1 MQLDRYTQKAQE
13 AIAAAQRAA
22 EEMESPVLDAEH
34 LLNALLEPDDGV
46 PAETLRRIGVDLPAF
61 RGELAAALGRRAR
74 IRGGSMSLDPR
85 AKRALELA
93 EQEARRLG
101 DEYVSTEH
109 LLLGIVEVGGEAR
122 QLLDR
127 HGANREAIL
136 GALQSVR
143 GGQRVTSPN
152 PEGTYA
158 ALEKYGRDLTTEARA
173 GKLDPVIGRDEEVRR
188 VIQVLS
194 RRTKNNPVLIGEPGV
209 GKTAIVEGLA
219 QRIVRGDVPEG
230 LKDKRVISLDLG
242 AIIAGAKFRGEFE
255 ERLKA
260 VLKEIKDS
268 EGQVIL
274 FIDELHTVVGA
285 GAAEGAMD
293 ASNLLKPMLA
303 RGELHTIGAT
313 TLDEYRKHI
322 EKDAALERRFQPVF
336 VDEPS
341 VEETISILRGLRE
354 RYEVHHGVR
363 ITDSAL
369 VAAATLSHRYIT
381 DRFLPDK
388 AIDLVDE
395 AASRLRME
403 IDSMPVELDEAER
416 RRIQLEI
423 EREALRKET
432 DDASK
437 ARLEALE
444 KELADLEEE
453 TGALKQRW
461 EAEKTAIAA
470 IRATKTELEQLQ
482 VRIEQAQRET
492 DYETA
497 AKLQYETL
505 PQLQRR
511 LKDQEQSLAALQ
523 GPGSLLREEVSAD
536 NIAEIVAAWT
546 GIPVTKLMEGE
557 LEKLVKM
564 EERLHLRVVGQ
575 DEAIEAV
582 SDAVRRARAGL
593 ADPRR
598 PLGSFLFL
606 GPTGVGKTELA
617 RALAE
622 FLFDDDQAMTRID
635 MSEYME
641 KFSVSRLIGA
651 PPGYVGYEEGGQ
663 LTETVRRRPYQVI
676 LLDEIEKAHPDVF
689 NILLQVLDDGR
700 LTDGQGRTDDFKN
713 AVIIMTSNV
722 GSQLIT
728 AAGGRDR
735 DADAYEA
742 MKRQVT
748 DALRAQFRPEFLNR
762 VDEIIVFHALSDS
775 DLEQIVDMLLKGLER
790 RLAEQ
795 DLRIEL
801 TAAARQLIVREGT
814 DPAYGARPLK
824 RTIQRLVENPLAR
837 ALLRSEFSPAD
848 TIKIDADPM
857 SGTLV
862 FSTDRSTVVS
872 EASRRRDARE
882 RSDEDSDEVAD
893 REPAA
898 AGAGRRR
905 RGSVLDLPEVD
916 KPKRDRDGGELV
928 N

>member
-13 AIAAAQRAA
+13 AIAAAQGAA
-22 EEMESPVLDAEH
+22 QGMDSPVLDAEH
-34 LLNALLEPDDGV
+34 LLHALIEPDDGV
-46 PAETLRRIGVDLPAF
+46 PAETLRRMGVDLPAL
-61 RGELAAALGRRAR
+61 RDELAGILGRRAR
-74 IRGGSMSLDPR
+74 IQGGSLSLDPR

-109 LLLGIVEVGGEAR
+109 LLLAIIEVGGEGR
-122 QLLDR
+122 QLLER
-127 HGANREAIL
+127 HGATRESVL
-136 GALQSVR
+136 SALQSVR

-158 ALEKYGRDLTTEARA
+158 ALEKYGRDLTAEARA
-173 GKLDPVIGRDEEVRR
+173 GKLDPVIGRDDEIRR

-209 GKTAIVEGLA
+209 GKTAIAEGLA
-219 QRIVRGDVPEG
+219 QRIVRGDVPET
-230 LKDKRVISLDLG
+230 LKDKRVVSLDLG
-242 AIIAGAKFRGEFE
+242 ALIAGAKFRGEFE

-260 VLKEIKDS
+260 VLKEIKDA
-268 EGQVIL
+268 EGQIIL

-313 TLDEYRKHI
+313 TLDEYRKYI
-322 EKDAALERRFQPVF
+322 EKDAALERRFQPII
-336 VDEPS
+336 VDEPT
-341 VEETISILRGLRE
+341 VEDTISILRGLRE

-416 RRIQLEI
+416 RRMQLEI
-423 EREALRKET
+423 EREALRKEK

-444 KELADLEEE
+444 KELADLEEQ

-470 IRATKTELEQLQ
+470 IRQTRNELEQLQ

-505 PQLQRR
+505 PQLQKR
-511 LKDQEQSLAALQ
+511 LKEQEEALAALQ
-523 GPGSLLREEVSAD
+523 GPGSLLREEVTAD

-546 GIPVTKLMEGE
+546 GIPVTKLMEGD

-564 EERLHLRVVGQ
+564 EDRLHRRVVGQ

-593 ADPRR
+593 GDPRR
-598 PLGSFLFL
+598 PLGSFIFL

-622 FLFDDDQAMTRID
+622 FLFDDDTAMTRID

-663 LTETVRRRPYQVI
+663 LTEAVRRRPYQVI

-700 LTDGQGRTDDFKN
+700 LTDGQGRTVDFKN
-713 AVIIMTSNV
+713 TVIIMTSNV
-722 GSQLIT
+722 GSQLIS
-728 AAGGRDR
+728 AVSPGQEDR
-735 DADAYEA
+735 AAYEA

-748 DALRAQFRPEFLNR
+748 EALRAQFRPEFLNR
-762 VDEIIVFHALSDS
+762 VDEIIVFHALTDEH
-775 DLEQIVDMLLKGLER
+775 LAQIVDLLLASLER

-795 DLRIEL
+795 DLTLEL
-801 TAAARQLIVREGT
+801 TPAARSLIVREGT

-837 ALLRSEFSPAD
+837 ALLRGEFSPGD
-848 TIKIDADPM
+848 RIVGDADPV

-862 FSTDRSTVVS
+862 FSTERSTVVA
-872 EASRRRDARE
+872 EGGQRRDARTP
-882 RSDEDSDEVAD
+882 SSA

-898 AGAGRRR
+898 AGAGG
-905 RGSVLDLPEVD
+905 RGGKSVLDLPDLED
-916 KPKRDRDGGELV
+916 PQRDTGELI